1 MPPAPRDRRTPPTVP
16 PTSDASTTTTA
27 RVAEGDPVPDEELMD
42 VVRGKAPSPRDFAE
56 IAQALLVT
64 SPELPT
70 AQRVVEL
77 AVETVD
83 GCHYCGVSL
92 RHANGRVD
100 TPACT
105 DELVA
110 RADALQYELHEG
122 PCLDAIRADE
132 LYVVEDLANDPRWP
146 NWGPKA
152 AALGFGGILSVRL
165 AAAQGIVGALN
176 LYSSDIGAFDDDA
189 VQVAYVYAA
198 HAANALWATREVEGL
213 RTAMRSR
220 HLIGMAQGVLME
232 RHRLTE
238 ESSFEV
244 LRRYSQIHNI
254 KLRQVATLLLANLR
268 DETLPS
274 VAP

>member
-1 MPPAPRDRRTPPTVP
+1 MLPAPRDRERPTAE
-16 PTSDASTTTTA
+16 TAMSDASTTRA

-56 IAQALLVT
+56 IAKALHAT
-64 SPELPT
+64 SSELPT
-70 AQRVVEL
+70 VQRVVEM
-77 AVETVD
+77 AVETVE
-83 GCHYCGVSL
+83 GCHFAGVSL
-92 RHANGRVD
+92 RHGNGRVD

-105 DELVA
+105 HELVA
-110 RADALQYELHEG
+110 AADALQYELQEG

-132 LYVVEDLANDPRWP
+132 LYVVEDLARDPRWP
-146 NWGPKA
+146 HWGPKA

-165 AAAQGIVGALN
+165 ATAQGIVGALN
-176 LYSSDIGAFDDDA
+176 LYSRELAAFDDDA

-198 HAANALWATREVEGL
+198 HAANALWASHEVEGL

-232 RHRLTE
+232 RHGLTE

-244 LRRYSQIHNI
+244 LRRYSQIHNV
-254 KLRQVATLLLANLR
+254 KLRDVATQLLASSR
-268 DETLPS
+268 DE
-274 VAP
+274 APPLV